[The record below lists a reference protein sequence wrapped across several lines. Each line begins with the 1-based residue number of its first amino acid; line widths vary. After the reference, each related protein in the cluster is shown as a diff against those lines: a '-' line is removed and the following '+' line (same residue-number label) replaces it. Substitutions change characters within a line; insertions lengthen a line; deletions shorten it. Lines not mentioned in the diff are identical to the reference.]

1 MQIVSL
7 LSEPTTAAAVKKK
20 GGESSECAADA
31 AAGRIQAIRLKAML
45 QQQMGLKT
53 LACTAEVIA
62 SLDRLID
69 ESHGRG
75 ERVWRLSIQIAQRHV
90 DRFEGGGGVE
100 A

>member
-1 MQIVSL
+1 
-7 LSEPTTAAAVKKK
+7 
-20 GGESSECAADA
+20 
-31 AAGRIQAIRLKAML
+31 ML

-53 LACTAEVIA
+53 LACTAEVVA

-100 A
+100 AVGLLGLGRLEPEQRLGIRRRRVFHVIN